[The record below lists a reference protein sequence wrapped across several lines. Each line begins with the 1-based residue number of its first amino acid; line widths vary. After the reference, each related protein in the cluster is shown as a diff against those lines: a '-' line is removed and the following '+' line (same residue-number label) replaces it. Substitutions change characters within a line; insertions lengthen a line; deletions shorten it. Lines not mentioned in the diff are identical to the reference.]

1 MVNAN
6 NVQYRFMLKVFFNVS
21 QNQSRPLFKK
31 YLDQDWFNIFLISAA
46 DLGNIL
52 NLKYLEMFRKFAT
65 HIFSRKNSN
74 LNMSTSWVGWD
85 GVR

>member
-6 NVQYRFMLKVFFNVS
+6 NVQYRFMLNVLFNVS

-31 YLDQDWFNIFLISAA
+31 WLDQDWFNIFLISAA

-52 NLKYLEMFRKFAT
+52 NLKYLEMFRKHAT
-65 HIFSRKNSN
+65 HILSRRNSN
-74 LNMSTSWVGWD
+74 LNRSTSWVGWD